1 MAVPHLKLLT
11 ALAVGGT
18 AGVVALAT
26 MTSSPAS
33 FTPAGE
39 SAPAASPS
47 ASTVTQPSPCPVGTV
62 DTPDACVKVVD
73 VTPPPAPPAPPAPAA
88 PAPATVEATHESEP
102 AHASEAPHTE
112 SPEPEHQDSSEPEHD
127 GSQSESDG

>member
-18 AGVVALAT
+18 AGVIALAT

-39 SAPAASPS
+39 EGPAASPTT
-47 ASTVTQPSPCPVGTV
+47 ATVTQPSPCPVGTV

-73 VTPPPAPPAPPAPAA
+73 VTPPPAPPAPPA
-88 PAPATVEATHESEP
+88 APATVEATHESEP
-102 AHASEAPHTE
+102 EHASEAPHTE
-112 SPEPEHQDSSEPEHD
+112 SEEPEHEDSDESEHE
-127 GSQSESDG
+127 GSESESDD